1 MLSEKRMDFLA
12 LIIVLVASSL
22 IFSFFGRRE
31 RFLEPSKIDRGE
43 GRGGEGMF

>member
-12 LIIVLVASSL
+12 IIIVLVASSL
-22 IFSFFGRRE
+22 IFSFLAEERDFWNHRR
-31 RFLEPSKIDRGE
+31 LIE